1 MLVPLETLSGWPQVP
16 EPTTLQVL
24 ILLVGF
30 PLLVFIIVVAINK
43 IVQSIHAARGD
54 DFHTSDPF
62 WVRDHESAE
71 LEAAGANPGGAA
83 SDHVGEAG
91 PATTGDGETE
101 GDDAGE
107 HVGGAGARW

>member
-1 MLVPLETLSGWPQVP
+1 VPLETLSGWPQVP
-16 EPTTLQVL
+16 EPSPLYVL
-24 ILLVGF
+24 LLFVGF
-30 PLLVFIIVVAINK
+30 PLLVFLIVIAINK

-62 WVRDHESAE
+62 WVRDHQTAE
-71 LEAAGANPGGAA
+71 LEAAGANPGVAA
-83 SDHVGEAG
+83 SDQTAEAE
-91 PATTGDGETE
+91 PATKGDGETE